1 MSSASTPV
9 LQVDGLVKHFPVAR
23 GLIRRKVIGMVRAVE
38 GVSFEIARGETL
50 ALVGESG
57 CGKSTTG
64 RLVLRLMDPTAGS
77 VRFKGE
83 EIANLDKQSLRRLR
97 RHMQIIFQD
106 PYASLNPRM
115 TVGEILAE
123 PMAVH
128 DLHTEAERGKRVRDL
143 LDVVGLLPEHARRYP
158 HQFSGGQRQRIGI
171 ARALAVNPDLIIC
184 DEPVS
189 ALDVSIQAQIVNLL
203 QNLQQRFGLSYLF
216 IAHDLAVVKHIS
228 DRVAVM
234 YLGQLVEIATKRDL
248 YDRPLHPYTQ
258 ALLSAIPR
266 PDPSVRKER
275 VLLAGDVPSP
285 FAPPSG
291 CRFHT
296 RCQHAQPRCKQE
308 QPGMP
313 ATATASPVI
322 STRRF
327 PSPRLRLPPTPP
339 MASSSNGWRPS
350 RRRRPRACKRR
361 RQHHSYRECQ
371 PTFPRVEGGI

>member
-1 MSSASTPV
+1 MSTPV
-9 LQVDGLVKHFPVAR
+9 LQVDGLVKHFPVSR

-83 EIANLDKQSLRRLR
+83 EIATLDKNALRRLR

-128 DLHTEAERGKRVRDL
+128 GLHTEAEREKRVKEL

-234 YLGQLVEIATKRDL
+234 YLGQLVEIASKREL

-266 PDPSVRKER
+266 PDPSVRQER

-296 RCQHAQPRCKQE
+296 RCIHAQPRCKQE
-308 QPGMP
+308 QPELRDAGDGHRVACHFYETIAKP
-313 ATATASPVI
+313 AIAAAAGPSLGK
-322 STRRF
+322 F
-327 PSPRLRLPPTPP
+327 PERLAAFEAAKAAKGEAKTT
-339 MASSSNGWRPS
+339 S
-350 RRRRPRACKRR
+350 
-361 RQHHSYRECQ
+361 
-371 PTFPRVEGGI
+371 

>member
-1 MSSASTPV
+1 MTDPNIPV
-9 LQVDGLVKHFPVAR
+9 LQVDGLVKHFPVSR
-23 GLIRRKVIGMVRAVE
+23 GLIRRRVVGLVRAVE
-38 GVSFEIARGETL
+38 GVSFKIARGETL

-64 RLVLRLMDPTAGS
+64 RLVLRLIDPTAGL

-83 EIANLDKQSLRRLR
+83 EIAGLDKSSLRRLR

-123 PMAVH
+123 PLAVH
-128 DLHTEAERGKRVRDL
+128 DLADAAGREKRVKEL

-171 ARALAVNPDLIIC
+171 ARALAVNPDLIVC

-234 YLGQLVEIATKRDL
+234 YLGKLVEIATKRDL
-248 YDRPLHPYTQ
+248 YDRPMHPYTR

-266 PDPSVRKER
+266 PDPRVRKER
-275 VLLAGDVPSP
+275 LLLAGDVPSP
-285 FAPPSG
+285 FAPPAG

-296 RCQHAQPRCKQE
+296 RCPFAQPRCSQE
-308 QPGMP
+308 EP
-313 ATATASPVI
+313 ALRDAGNGHRVACHFFETLPAPVI
-322 STRRF
+322 
-327 PSPRLRLPPTPP
+327 
-339 MASSSNGWRPS
+339 ASSLAAGGGNFPARLAAFEAAK
-350 RRRRPRACKRR
+350 RARADA
-361 RQHHSYRECQ
+361 
-371 PTFPRVEGGI
+371 